1 MQRVNSPVRDPL
13 LVGSVVSDIKYDVS
27 SISSVLFKHICRQSN
42 VLAHDLTKSCMNY
55 GLCVFE
61 NTRQTTLHARCMH
74 DLQSDGCEALYS
86 LIQWLDVERRSCIV
100 QKRRVYSSSLPG
112 KN

>member
-1 MQRVNSPVRDPL
+1 MDMGMHEPDKAWFAALPVRRYLRPDPL
-13 LVGSVVSDIKYDVS
+13 AQI
-27 SISSVLFKHICRQSN
+27 
-42 VLAHDLTKSCMNY
+42 
-55 GLCVFE
+55 E

-100 QKRRVYSSSLPG
+100 QKRRVYSSSPC
-112 KN
+112 NIC